1 METRSMFSVYLKLIL
16 TAFFWGGTF
25 VSGRLLSG
33 QVSPCSAAFLR
44 FAVASLFLFLLTWKM
59 EGRFP
64 SVQRRQI
71 FPLFLLGMTG
81 VFSYNIFFF
90 KGLELISAGR
100 AALIIALNPIFIT
113 VCSGLFFKE
122 RLTLLKMTGILI
134 SVTGAMIVISR
145 GSLGA
150 VLSEGVGWGEFYI
163 FCCVLSWVAFSIIG
177 KTVLSGITPLVSVT
191 YSSAI
196 GALALFTPAYLEGL
210 TVHLGDYT
218 AVIWLNIVYLGLFG
232 TVIGFIWYYEG
243 IKAIGPTKAGL
254 FINFVPV
261 SAIVLAFFILG
272 EPITLSL
279 LIGAALVSSGVY
291 MTNMRPGRVAA
302 PVSP

>member
-1 METRSMFSVYLKLIL
+1 MFSVYLKLLL

-25 VSGRLLSG
+25 VSGRMLSG
-33 QVSPCSAAFLR
+33 HISPCSVAFLR
-44 FAVASLFLFLLTWKM
+44 FAVASLVLFFLTWKM

-64 SVQRRQI
+64 SVEGRQML
-71 FPLFLLGMTG
+71 PLFLLGMTG

-113 VCSGLFFKE
+113 VCAGLFFKE
-122 RLTLLKMTGILI
+122 RLTLFKVTGILI

-145 GSLGA
+145 GNLGS
-150 VLSEGVGWGEFYI
+150 VLAEGVGWGEFYI
-163 FCCVLSWVAFSIIG
+163 FCCVLSWVAFSLIG
-177 KTVLSGITPLVSVT
+177 KTILSGVTPLVSVT
-191 YSSAI
+191 YSAAV
-196 GALALFTPAYLEGL
+196 GATALFIPAYLEG
-210 TVHLGDYT
+210 VASHLGEYT
-218 AVIWLNIVYLGLFG
+218 AVVWLNIAYLGVFG

-261 SAIVLAFFILG
+261 SAIVLAFFIQD
-272 EPITLSL
+272 EPVTLSL
-279 LIGAALVSSGVY
+279 LVGAALVSSGVY
-291 MTNMRPGRVAA
+291 MTNLRPGRKPA
-302 PVSP
+302 PVSS

>member
-1 METRSMFSVYLKLIL
+1 MFSVYLKLLL

-25 VSGRLLSG
+25 VSGRMLSG
-33 QVSPCSAAFLR
+33 HITPCSVAFLR
-44 FAVASLFLFLLTWKM
+44 FAVASLVLFLLTWKM

-64 SVQRRQI
+64 SVARHQI
-71 FPLFLLGMTG
+71 LPLFLLGMTG

-113 VCSGLFFKE
+113 VCAALFFKE
-122 RLTLLKMTGILI
+122 RLTVLKVTGILI

-150 VLSEGVGWGEFYI
+150 VLSEGAGWGEFYI
-163 FCCVLSWVAFSIIG
+163 FCCVLSWVAFSLIG
-177 KTVLSGITPLVSVT
+177 KTILSGVTPLVSVT
-191 YSSAI
+191 YSAAV
-196 GALALFTPAYLEGL
+196 GAVALFIPAYLEGV
-210 TVHLGDYT
+210 TAHLGGYT
-218 AVIWLNIVYLGLFG
+218 AVVWLNVVYLGVFG

-272 EPITLSL
+272 EPVTLSL
-279 LIGAALVSSGVY
+279 LVGAVLVSSGVY
-291 MTNMRPGRVAA
+291 MTNMRPGRAPA
-302 PVSP
+302 PVSS